1 MITYE
6 CKQCGM
12 AVKAT
17 CGKCDALL
25 ENGFLTLEDCSKVQI
40 SQCPSC
46 KGIIK
51 SPQCW
56 WADMSCEV

>member
-17 CGKCDALL
+17 CGKCDMPL
-25 ENGFLTLEDCSKVQI
+25 ENGFLPLDNGTEVQI

-46 KGIIK
+46 EGKIK
-51 SPQCW
+51 SPQCCG
-56 WADMSCEV
+56 ADMSCEV